1 MLITNIYCLRS
12 VMRGKEMDTERFYE
26 RVSLFVDLVKSG
38 PAADTSALEA
48 EIDQLVYQLYGLTEE
63 EIAIVEG
70 ASGGSGKLEVRSQ
83 K

>member
-38 PAADTSALEA
+38 PAADTSALEDRA
-48 EIDQLVYQLYGLTEE
+48 TFFL
-63 EIAIVEG
+63 
-70 ASGGSGKLEVRSQ
+70 
-83 K
+83 